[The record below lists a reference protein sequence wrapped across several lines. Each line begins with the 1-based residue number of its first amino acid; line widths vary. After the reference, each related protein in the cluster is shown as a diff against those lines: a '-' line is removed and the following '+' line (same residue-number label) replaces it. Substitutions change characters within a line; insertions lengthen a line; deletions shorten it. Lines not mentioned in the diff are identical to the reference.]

1 MIKSKL
7 AEKPLIMIFGGD
19 ESLRKIRLIWNEE
32 FLWKYFLLQYSFFLK
47 DKEKNN
53 DLLFYSV
60 KF

>member
-1 MIKSKL
+1 MKSFF
-7 AEKPLIMIFGGD
+7 ENIFCC
-19 ESLRKIRLIWNEE
+19 NTH
-32 FLWKYFLLQYSFFLK
+32 FLK